1 MLIDASL
8 VLSNA
13 QAVTA
18 SGASTHTID
27 QQAKGHTHHRCA
39 FLARVEETFAGLTNL
54 KISLQTSDTAD
65 FASAEELASVSAAG
79 ADLTAGQ
86 VLLKVPFPLGAAA
99 IFAVIIP
106 LPARERRGRSRCLW
120 RTGQRNRPRAF

>member
-79 ADLTAGQ
+79 AYLTAGQ
-86 VLLKVPFPLGAAA
+86 VLLKVPFPLGA
-99 IFAVIIP
+99 
-106 LPARERRGRSRCLW
+106 RRYIRGYYTV
-120 RTGQRNRPRAF
+120 TGTGTAGKVSLFVADGAEE